1 MQKIEKSLNQTI
13 NQLLLMFCSFNTER
27 ETSIYFKTQFKTF
40 KPCNP
45 LNDHK
50 S

>member
-27 ETSIYFKTQFKTF
+27 KGDKHILQNTIQNIQTM
-40 KPCNP
+40 
-45 LNDHK
+45 
-50 S
+50 